1 MMTRAV
7 LDPEVAVD
15 RLKKATRALLT
26 SHRRPDGDAL
36 GSELALAELADRL
49 SVATVILNRDP
60 APSSL
65 GQLPGSQQLQ
75 VADSLPHDFP
85 EGFDLVVTLEC
96 TELER
101 TGFDHLDRV
110 AILNIDHHR
119 ANPMFGE
126 VNYVDEASPAV
137 GELVWRMFTA
147 AGIDPSPAA
156 ATNAYVAL
164 STDTGDFRYSNATGR
179 AFRAAAEMVDAGA
192 DPAQVS
198 TWIHES
204 RNLAS
209 VRLLGE
215 ALKTLTLGCD
225 GRLATVEIDPAAFE
239 RCEATPADS
248 EEIINHPRSIAGVQA
263 VAFFKQWEPGV
274 VQVSLRSKD
283 DIDVRR
289 VASTFGGGGHTNAAG
304 CTLNG
309 QLSSAREQVTAE
321 LARLLEST
329 P

>member
-1 MMTRAV
+1 MTPAV
-7 LDPEVAVD
+7 LDPKVAVD
-15 RLKKATRALLT
+15 RLRAATHALLT

-49 SVATVILNRDP
+49 GVATAIYNRDP
-60 APSSL
+60 APSNL
-65 GQLPGSQQLQ
+65 ERLPRADLVQ
-75 VADSLPHDFP
+75 VADTLPDDLA
-85 EGFDLVVTLEC
+85 ERFDLVVTLEC

-110 AILNIDHHR
+110 AILNIDHHK

-126 VNYVDEASPAV
+126 VNYVDEESPAV
-137 GELVWRMFTA
+137 GELVWRMFEA
-147 AGIDPSPAA
+147 AGVEPSPAA

-192 DPAQVS
+192 DPTQVS

-215 ALKTLTLGCD
+215 ALRTLTLDCD
-225 GRLATVEIDPAAFE
+225 GRLATIEIDPAAFE
-239 RCEATPADS
+239 RCQATPADS
-248 EEIINHPRSIAGVQA
+248 DEIINHPRSIAGVEA
-263 VAFFKQWEPGV
+263 VALFKQWEPGM
-274 VQVSLRSKD
+274 VQVSFRSKGD
-283 DIDVRR
+283 VDVRR
-289 VASTFGGGGHTNAAG
+289 VAATFGGGGHSNAAG
-304 CTLNG
+304 CSFNG
-309 QLSSAREQVTAE
+309 QMASAREQVIAE
-321 LARLLEST
+321 LVRLLEGS

>member
-1 MMTRAV
+1 MTRAV

-15 RLKKATRALLT
+15 RLSRATRALLT

-49 SVATVILNRDP
+49 GVATVILNRDP

-65 GQLPGSQQLQ
+65 GQLPGSEQLQ
-75 VADSLPHDFP
+75 VTDSLPHDFP

-96 TELER
+96 TELDR

-119 ANPMFGE
+119 ANPMFGD
-126 VNYVDEASPAV
+126 VNYVDEESPAV
-137 GELVWRMFTA
+137 GELVWRMFKA
-147 AGIDPSPAA
+147 AGVEPSPAA
-156 ATNAYVAL
+156 ATNAFAAL

-179 AFRAAAEMVDAGA
+179 AFRAAAEMVEAGA
-192 DPAQVS
+192 DPARVS
-198 TWIHES
+198 TWVHES

-215 ALKTLTLGCD
+215 ALKTLTLDCD
-225 GRLATVEIDPAAFE
+225 GRLATIEVGPGAFE

-248 EEIINHPRSIAGVQA
+248 EEIINHPRSIAGVLA
-263 VAFFKQWEPGV
+263 VAFFKQWEPGI
-274 VQVSLRSKD
+274 VQVSLRSKGD
-283 DIDVRR
+283 VDVRR
-289 VASTFGGGGHTNAAG
+289 VAATFGGGGHTNAAG

-321 LARLLEST
+321 LTRLLEGSS
-329 P
+329 